1 MRYYIV
7 ACCLIASF
15 MLAGCTRSSE
25 TKSQPP
31 IPIASGEIIRVVWR
45 EQVVEPN
52 GMLTNYI
59 YKAHVVTDGRIAV
72 YEPGMVTV
80 TESDGTKHGVGI
92 TMFIEMTF
100 R

>member
-1 MRYYIV
+1 MRFYII
-7 ACCLIASF
+7 ACCL
-15 MLAGCTRSSE
+15 LTGVLLTGCTRPSE
-25 TKSQPP
+25 AKSQPP
-31 IPIASGEIIRVVWR
+31 IPVASGEIIRVVWR

-59 YKAHVVTDGRIAV
+59 TKAHVVTDGRIAI
-72 YEPGMVTV
+72 YEPGMVIV

-92 TMFIEMTF
+92 TGFIEMTF